1 MAKPSER
8 DIDNGT
14 VYVLAERT
22 IRHRIPR
29 ALRIKQRMDEGER
42 LSDYELD
49 YLLNL
54 LKDVHELEPFL
65 EEHPEWTS
73 VAGKMARL
81 YSEIADEAME
91 NELKKS

>member
-1 MAKPSER
+1 MSKLTPE

-29 ALRIKQRMDEGER
+29 ALRIKKRMDEGER

-81 YSEIADEAME
+81 YADIADEAMQ
-91 NELKKS
+91 NELRES

>member
-1 MAKPSER
+1 MSKPTPD
-8 DIDNGT
+8 DIDKGM

-29 ALRIKQRMDEGER
+29 ALRIKKRMDEGER

-81 YSEIADEAME
+81 YADIADEAMQ
-91 NELKKS
+91 NELRES